1 MGADPYVH
9 PAKDWTRIG
18 SHLFDCASVYKSKQ
32 KSVQTVKLTLYH
44 RATAALLER
53 RNITKS
59 VDIQTLIHRNEPN
72 RPHISSVIINV
83 KEQHQKAKNKTVT
96 PIP

>member
-1 MGADPYVH
+1 
-9 PAKDWTRIG
+9 
-18 SHLFDCASVYKSKQ
+18 
-32 KSVQTVKLTLYH
+32 VKLTLYN

-83 KEQHQKAKNKTVT
+83 KEQHPEDKQKTDAPNR
-96 PIP
+96 PARPPQYIQ